1 MPRVFGVRL
10 LRPYIPTMDRSTLAA
25 HKLGNAIQ
33 SLLLVGTLASLL
45 GLLAWILGGLPFV
58 MLALAG
64 VAFLYLAN
72 PVASPRLVMS
82 LYGGRL
88 LTPREAPELYELMAE
103 LARRAELARMPRLYY
118 VPSRVMNAFATG
130 SREDSSVAVSDGILR
145 GLTLRELAGV
155 LAHEVSHI
163 ANGDLQV
170 MAFADMVSRIAGLLS
185 LTGQVLLLLSVPLM
199 VVGGATVPWV
209 AILVLL
215 LAPSLSA
222 LVQLALSR
230 NREYDADLGAAELT
244 GDPAGLASALDK
256 LERVGGRYWERI
268 LLPGRRVPEPSLLRT
283 HPDTRERVARLL
295 ELVPRRATRRPVPQ
309 ALAEYP
315 IGMPDAGRWAV
326 PMGPRRHLLG
336 IWY

>member
-1 MPRVFGVRL
+1 
-10 LRPYIPTMDRSTLAA
+10 MDRSTLAA

-33 SLLLVGTLASLL
+33 SLLLVGTLALLL
-45 GLLAWILGGLPFV
+45 GLLAWILGGPPFV

-82 LYGGRL
+82 LYRGRL
-88 LTPREAPELYELMAE
+88 VTPREAPDLYELMAD
-103 LARRAELARMPRLYY
+103 LALRAGLPRMPRLYY
-118 VPSRVMNAFATG
+118 LPSRVMNAFATG
-130 SREDSSVAVSDGILR
+130 SREDSSVAVSDGLLR
-145 GLTLRELAGV
+145 GLTMRELAGV

-170 MAFADMVSRIAGLLS
+170 MAFADTVSRIAGVLS
-185 LTGQVLLLLSVPLM
+185 LAGQLLLLLSLPM
-199 VVGGATVPWV
+199 MAVGGAGVPWV

-244 GDPAGLASALDK
+244 GDPAGLALALDK
-256 LERVGGRYWERI
+256 LERVGGRFWEQI

-283 HPDTRERVARLL
+283 HPDTRERVDRLM
-295 ELVPRRATRRPVPQ
+295 ELVPRGTAARHAAPQ
-309 ALAEYP
+309 VLREYP
-315 IGMPDAGRWAV
+315 VGMPGAGGWGV
-326 PMGPRRHLLG
+326 PMRPRRHLLG
-336 IWY
+336 LWY